1 MRVPISRDRCR
12 TADDIT
18 AYAPIDA
25 SASAT
30 QENKPSSQS
39 RSRVVL
45 IDSRAIWESV
55 ADSVTTTRGSIA
67 LSALVIGARAADGSP
82 SVRTKSVVAPDSTY
96 SKGKYKSARG

>member
-30 QENKPSSQS
+30 QANKPSS
-39 RSRVVL
+39 RIVL
-45 IDSRAIWESV
+45 LDDLLHLFE
-55 ADSVTTTRGSIA
+55 ADIC
-67 LSALVIGARAADGSP
+67 
-82 SVRTKSVVAPDSTY
+82 
-96 SKGKYKSARG
+96 